1 MKEKT
6 QFFSI
11 KITIPLAVCV
21 VCVCINLNYSW
32 KYETSV
38 IFRRRSLSI
47 CERGGI
53 FIYQWINIIPVAVRH
68 RVIFDCVRVRVCFSC
83 FFCALTFYLHCNYT
97 RRRRRRKL
105 RKSPTI
111 IHVFNFLLSAH
122 AHWESSKKNF
132 ILQSDGVVHMWMFAY
147 VYCQCVKW
155 QLKWCN
161 YCVSIWREREK
172 WMCLSAQTVC
182 VLLLLLR
189 FLKNYA
195 HIAHGLLFFFHC
207 DRLLV
212 HSIRI
217 ANYIHCSCWSDL
229 NMDFI
234 RFYNS

>member
-53 FIYQWINIIPVAVRH
+53 FIYQWINIIPVAVCH

-105 RKSPTI
+105 RKSLTI
-111 IHVFNFLLSAH
+111 IYVFNFLLSAH

-132 ILQSDGVVHMWMFAY
+132 ILQSDGVVHIWMFAY

-161 YCVSIWREREK
+161 YCVSIWRERERNECVCRHK
-172 WMCLSAQTVC
+172 LYAYYCCCWDFSRIMHTLHTVFC
-182 VLLLLLR
+182 FFFTAIACSFIQFALQII
-189 FLKNYA
+189 F
-195 HIAHGLLFFFHC
+195 IAH
-207 DRLLV
+207 V
-212 HSIRI
+212 
-217 ANYIHCSCWSDL
+217 DL
-229 NMDFI
+229 T
-234 RFYNS
+234 